1 MSVRAV
7 ESRFNLRT
15 VVQEETAAL
24 PLVLTQAPVT
34 SLFSP
39 PAPSPT
45 PSKSGL
51 KFDFSNKLG
60 NYSTPPKAAPKLDL
74 KPAQFAAALKN
85 PFEASKE
92 NNKADVMRL
101 TAVVDDLT
109 VRLKKAADRAVMA
122 EGQLQKTHSA
132 LIAERN
138 NSSDRMKAANA
149 QLGAAHATESQL
161 RAELSKAMK
170 ATPPAPTQAKT
181 QSFDSAV
188 SAVMAAEG
196 AAEKTKKEMDALKS
210 KLLTQDVE
218 AKQMTAEIH
227 ELRADA
233 AQANSKAMD
242 LHRQF
247 SDAAKEVADARKAE
261 REALA
266 DRDRVAE
273 VLKQAKVELAQAI
286 EAQAVAAAKAA
297 AHVETE
303 ATEVGV
309 AKEEVEADGACPP
322 QMAMSC
328 CPKCGSDM
336 SETAGGA
343 DDSIEVSSLSA
354 DKPANEYA
362 HIENAPSTEVP
373 VPVAVA
379 MDPIKTHARYS
390 RLRERVMS
398 LTASI
403 ARLQRSNQK
412 DDLLAGMIEKR
423 DDLYKR
429 AKELKSQYD
438 TVFGAGDPDSVV
450 KLSGMERFANSRPED
465 TIDVR
470 EAEESYYSPIGDAP
484 EPCMSYTI
492 SFAREMARNCPVGG
506 AFDFGSLDCG
516 VGVGKAMVKP
526 ITLSRVVIGD
536 NVANESE
543 PTDRHETHN
552 DMVTAVVNDLTKYL
566 KYVKSQGEA
575 EYMDSENQAMA
586 RSYA

>member
-15 VVQEETAAL
+15 VVADETAAR

-34 SLFSP
+34 ALFSQ
-39 PAPSPT
+39 PAPSPA
-45 PSKSGL
+45 PSKPGL
-51 KFDFSNKLG
+51 KFDFSKIRG
-60 NYSTPPKAAPKLDL
+60 ATQSAQPKAAPKLDL
-74 KPAQFAAALKN
+74 KPAQFAAPLKN
-85 PFEASKE
+85 PFEPS

-109 VRLKKAADRAVMA
+109 GRLKKATDRAVMA

-132 LIAERN
+132 LVTERN
-138 NSSDRMKAANA
+138 NASDRIKAANA

-161 RAELSKAMK
+161 RAELAKSVKT
-170 ATPPAPTQAKT
+170 TPPAPAQAKT
-181 QSFDSAV
+181 KSFDSAV

-210 KLLTQDVE
+210 KLLAQDVE
-218 AKQMTAEIH
+218 AKQMNQEIH

-233 AQANSKAMD
+233 AEANTKAMD
-242 LHRQF
+242 LHRKF
-247 SDAAKEVADARKAE
+247 SDAAKEVAEARKAE

-273 VLKQAKVELAQAI
+273 ELENAKALLAQAI
-286 EAQAVAAAKAA
+286 EAQAKEAA
-297 AHVETE
+297 AHAETE
-303 ATEVGV
+303 AVEVGV
-309 AKEEVEADGACPP
+309 AKEDAEADNAFPP

-336 SETAGGA
+336 SESA
-343 DDSIEVSSLSA
+343 DVAAESIDVSSLSG
-354 DKPANEYA
+354 DKPVNEYA

-373 VPVAVA
+373 VPAAVA

-403 ARLQRSNQK
+403 ARLQRNNQK
-412 DDLLAGMIEKR
+412 DELLAGMIEKR

-429 AKELKSQYD
+429 AKELKAQYD
-438 TVFGAGDPDSVV
+438 TVFGAADPDSVV
-450 KLSGMERFANSRPED
+450 KLSGMERFADGKPD
-465 TIDVR
+465 DVIDVR
-470 EAEESYYSPIGDAP
+470 EAEESYYAPIGDAP

-492 SFAREMARNCPVGG
+492 SFAREMARNCPVSG

-516 VGVGKAMVKP
+516 VGVGKAMMKP
-526 ITLSRVVIGD
+526 ITLNRVLIGD
-536 NVANESE
+536 DVENGSE
-543 PTDRHETHN
+543 PTERHEAHN
-552 DMVTAVVNDLTKYL
+552 DMVTAVVSDLTKYL
-566 KYVKSQGEA
+566 KYVKSLGEA
-575 EYMDSENQAMA
+575 EYMNSEKEAMT